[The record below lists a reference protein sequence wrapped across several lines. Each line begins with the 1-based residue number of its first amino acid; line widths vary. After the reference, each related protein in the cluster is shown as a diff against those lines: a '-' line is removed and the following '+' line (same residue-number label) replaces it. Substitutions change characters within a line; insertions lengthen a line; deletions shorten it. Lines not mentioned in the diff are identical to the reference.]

1 MVFNEKFAHTEMTLI
16 IMKKRDII
24 IIAVFLALAIIGMG
38 AVKLFLPKGNITYV
52 DIYVNE
58 VLYEVAPLNEDTV
71 IVIDQGDGKVNYV
84 EIKDGEVCMSDSTCS
99 EHLCISQGAMSPEN
113 YADRP
118 MLNWII
124 CLPNM
129 VTVQLRIE
137 E

>member
-1 MVFNEKFAHTEMTLI
+1 
-16 IMKKRDII
+16 MKKRDII
-24 IIAVFLALAIIGMG
+24 IVVVFLLVALVGMFT
-38 AVKLFLPKGNITYV
+38 VKALMPTGTITYA

-58 VLYEVAPLNEDTV
+58 NLYEVVPLNEDTV
-71 IVIDQGDGKVNYV
+71 ITIDQGNGKVNYV

-99 EHLCISQGAMSPEN
+99 DHLCISQGAMSPEN